1 MFRDK
6 GLGGG
11 GKGGEPQAC
20 VGDVSDSLAGYELWR
35 RQFWFSFPLGRCPWT
50 PWQAVIGANVDG
62 FSMHRGLC

>member
-20 VGDVSDSLAGYELWR
+20 VGDVSDSLAGYEVRR
-35 RQFWFSFPLGRCPWT
+35 RQFWSSFPLGKMPVDPMAGGHRC
-50 PWQAVIGANVDG
+50 
-62 FSMHRGLC
+62 